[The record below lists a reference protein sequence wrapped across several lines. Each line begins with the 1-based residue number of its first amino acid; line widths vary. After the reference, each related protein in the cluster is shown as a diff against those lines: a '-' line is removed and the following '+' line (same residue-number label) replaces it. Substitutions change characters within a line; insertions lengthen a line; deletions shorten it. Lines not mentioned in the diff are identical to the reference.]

1 MNIADF
7 ITSACLVEDYDTVRD
22 GSFRLATPF
31 RYPDGSHIDVF
42 LKDGGTVFDGFE
54 LSDKGQTVAYL
65 DLHVNPWSSQRCKQ
79 TMSGICTTLG
89 VEQEGGVF
97 RIRLPKEEM
106 NDLPDAILRLGQ
118 ACIRIADLS
127 YTQRL
132 RAPVALSEDFEEFV
146 SGLDRPYQTGVKVS
160 GQFGKE
166 VEFDF
171 SVEGTSIMQGSKFCN
186 RSFEEKLLVM
196 Y

>member
-65 DLHVNPWSSQRCKQ
+65 LDLHVNPWSSQRCKQ
-79 TMSGICTTLG
+79 
-89 VEQEGGVF
+89 GGVGHLHHA
-97 RIRLPKEEM
+97 R
-106 NDLPDAILRLGQ
+106 
-118 ACIRIADLS
+118 
-127 YTQRL
+127 
-132 RAPVALSEDFEEFV
+132 
-146 SGLDRPYQTGVKVS
+146 SGTGRRCFS
-160 GQFGKE
+160 DPP
-166 VEFDF
+166 FDWKN
-171 SVEGTSIMQGSKFCN
+171 E
-186 RSFEEKLLVM
+186 
-196 Y
+196 